1 MIEKQFINEG
11 DFVYCPQYSK
21 SLYRV
26 KLDVSNSKKKFF
38 VTKNDTVYSSN
49 SEICYFDS
57 EGKDLQTGLL
67 CVYKY
72 SPENKSFLE
81 KLHSCKFESFSK
93 SSFYET
99 LEKETDQFINNL
111 SKSVLSSEVNNL
123 IVHLNKFKKILSDNN
138 TSFDWD
144 ESLYLTDENGTER
157 YARLVFDSF
166 SISENGEATFLI
178 EKEFKDLSQISIF
191 YIMYNDERHT
201 LKGSLKTSVPEPS
214 KFSLQKV

>member
-11 DFVYCPQYSK
+11 DFVYCPQFSK
-21 SLYRV
+21 SLYKV
-26 KLDVSNSKKKFF
+26 KVDVSNSKKKFF

-81 KLHSCKFESFSK
+81 KLHSREFESFSK

-99 LEKETDQFINNL
+99 LNKETDQFIDNL

-123 IVHLNKFKKILSDNN
+123 IVQLNKFKKTLSDNK

-144 ESLYLTDENGTER
+144 ESLYLTDENGSER

-178 EKEFKDLSQISIF
+178 EKEFKDLSKISIF
-191 YIMYNDERHT
+191 YIVYNNEKHT
-201 LKGSLKTSVPEPS
+201 LKGSLQRNTPETP